1 MRLLGCNHF
10 DTPCGG
16 GRWFEAFMEH
26 SRRANLDDVADAME
40 KSVRYLWQTLK
51 YSSYDH
57 NEIDA
62 MITTSVQLHSL
73 EKEIWSK
80 VGWMD
85 RAAAQ
90 AITN

>member
-1 MRLLGCNHF
+1 
-10 DTPCGG
+10 
-16 GRWFEAFMEH
+16 MEH
-26 SRRANLDDVADAME
+26 SRQANLDDVADAME
-40 KSVRYLWQTLK
+40 KSAWYLWQTLK

-80 VGWMD
+80 VGWVD
-85 RAAAQ
+85 HAAAQ

>member
-1 MRLLGCNHF
+1 
-10 DTPCGG
+10 
-16 GRWFEAFMEH
+16 MEH

-62 MITTSVQLHSL
+62 MITTSVQFHSL

-80 VGWMD
+80 GSCSSAGYLINWLE
-85 RAAAQ
+85 
-90 AITN
+90 